1 MNQGY
6 RKYRPF
12 QPIALADRTW
22 PGRTLTQAPVW
33 CSVDLRDGNQALVTP
48 MNLEQKVAFFRM
60 LTAIG
65 FREIEVGFPAS
76 SETEFEILRTLIEED
91 LIPEGVTIQVLVQAR
106 EHLIRRTFQAIRGAK
121 DVIVHFYNSTSTLQR
136 KVVFETDMQG
146 VIDIA
151 VEGARLIRALTE
163 DMLRQEPGMS
173 IRYEYSPESFSGT
186 EVENSV
192 GICDQ
197 VLEALGA
204 TPERKAILNLPNT
217 VELCTPNTY
226 ADQVEYVCRN
236 LRHRDCAV
244 ISVHPHNDRGT
255 AVAATELALMAGA
268 QRVEGTLFGNGERTG
283 NVDIMTLAMNLY
295 SQGVD
300 PGLDF
305 SHMNHVKQVY
315 EACTQMKVDPRHPYA
330 GELVFTAFPA
340 PTRTPSTRGSTTWP
354 STAPLTGRCPTCP
367 LTPRIWAASTS
378 PLCASTASRAR
389 GARPLSCARPLA
401 TSCPGPCTRSS
412 APW

>member
-76 SETEFEILRTLIEED
+76 SETEFEILRTLIEGD

-106 EHLIRRTFQAIRGAK
+106 EHLIRRTFQAIRGAR

-197 VLEALGA
+197 VLEALGGWNTSTIA
-204 TPERKAILNLPNT
+204 EDAEFSAQCARLGYRVHWVYDALTYDEAPTSFLLSLRQRKRWCSGVMQVARQELGKLWEDYSPRPMLRWDMTMFLLAPFSQAVSGILLGVNAALHLSSLLSMVPLVLLGLCLAYTGTAALGVALCLLGGYGLRGMGKTVLVFPIFMASWLP
-217 VELCTPNTY
+217 L
-226 ADQVEYVCRN
+226 Q
-236 LRHRDCAV
+236 V
-244 ISVHPHNDRGT
+244 ISLFRDTKKWHAIQHTGRQ
-255 AVAATELALMAGA
+255 VAAG
-268 QRVEGTLFGNGERTG
+268 
-283 NVDIMTLAMNLY
+283 Y
-295 SQGVD
+295 
-300 PGLDF
+300 
-305 SHMNHVKQVY
+305 
-315 EACTQMKVDPRHPYA
+315 
-330 GELVFTAFPA
+330 
-340 PTRTPSTRGSTTWP
+340 
-354 STAPLTGRCPTCP
+354 
-367 LTPRIWAASTS
+367 
-378 PLCASTASRAR
+378 RA
-389 GARPLSCARPLA
+389 
-401 TSCPGPCTRSS
+401 
-412 APW
+412 

>member
-76 SETEFEILRTLIEED
+76 SETEFEILRTLIEGD

-217 VELCTPNTY
+217 VELCTPNTT
-226 ADQVEYVCRN
+226 
-236 LRHRDCAV
+236 RD
-244 ISVHPHNDRGT
+244 
-255 AVAATELALMAGA
+255 
-268 QRVEGTLFGNGERTG
+268 
-283 NVDIMTLAMNLY
+283 
-295 SQGVD
+295 
-300 PGLDF
+300 
-305 SHMNHVKQVY
+305 
-315 EACTQMKVDPRHPYA
+315 
-330 GELVFTAFPA
+330 LV
-340 PTRTPSTRGSTTWP
+340 
-354 STAPLTGRCPTCP
+354 
-367 LTPRIWAASTS
+367 
-378 PLCASTASRAR
+378 
-389 GARPLSCARPLA
+389 
-401 TSCPGPCTRSS
+401 
-412 APW
+412 

>member
-76 SETEFEILRTLIEED
+76 SETEFEILRTLIEGD
-91 LIPEGVTIQVLVQAR
+91 LIPEGVTIHVLVQAR

-305 SHMNHVKQVY
+305 SHMNHVKEVY
-315 EACTQMKVDPRHPYA
+315 
-330 GELVFTAFPA
+330 
-340 PTRTPSTRGSTTWP
+340 
-354 STAPLTGRCPTCP
+354 
-367 LTPRIWAASTS
+367 
-378 PLCASTASRAR
+378 
-389 GARPLSCARPLA
+389 
-401 TSCPGPCTRSS
+401 
-412 APW
+412 